1 MVRYALLA
9 IVLVTCSAPSLS
21 ARQDAAGRPGP
32 QASAPAPAP
41 DAQKAPIETS
51 ASTGLLTR
59 AVEDVHRQVP
69 SSTRPSAWVD
79 TTVAPAVHTWM
90 PRPQW
95 ERLWLTV
102 PEEFRGGLLYTGG
115 MPVYPWPRFEWSPG
129 LPLGAKVSTQPA
141 SRPVRD

>member
-1 MVRYALLA
+1 MVEYALLA
-9 IVLVTCSAPSLS
+9 FVLMTPSPPSPSAS
-21 ARQDAAGRPGP
+21 AHQAAVQD
-32 QASAPAPAP
+32 APAPAQDP
-41 DAQKAPIETS
+41 QKPPIEVST
-51 ASTGLLTR
+51 STGLLTR
-59 AVEDVHRQVP
+59 AVEDAHRQVP

-129 LPLGAKVSTQPA
+129 MPLGAKVSTQPA
-141 SRPVRD
+141 PRPVRD